1 MNEVSHRTRGRSVT
15 LTDAGVVYLVINDES
30 SLKNTRLKMKL
41 STWSKSSRSKSVKK
55 RNTPKMIVVQDM
67 IRTENFM

>member
-67 IRTENFM
+67 I